1 MAFSRKFL
9 LDNGVPEDKVDVIL
23 AERNR
28 TLKDYVPQSDVQAQI
43 DAAVEAAKKEAPP
56 PDVKTT
62 AEYLALMGE
71 NAKLKAFQGDDFA
84 SVKAPYRDI
93 VWEKLD
99 HAEKHKPYTEQLQ
112 ELQGSMPDLF
122 TTKEEPPKPSFG
134 AQPQGSVP
142 SGKTGP
148 SFMDTWGF
156 VPRKG

>member
-43 DAAVEAAKKEAPP
+43 DAAVEAAKKEAPA
-56 PDVKTT
+56 DVTTT
-62 AEYLALMGE
+62 AEYIALAGE
-71 NAKLKAFQGDDFA
+71 NAKLKAFQGEDFA

-99 HAEKHKPYTEQLQ
+99 HAEKHKPYTEQLA

-122 TTKEEPPKPSFG
+122 TVKEDPPKPSFG

-142 SGKTGP
+142 SGKAGA

-156 VPRKG
+156 VPQKG

>member
-28 TLKDYVPQSDVQAQI
+28 TLKDYIPQSDVQAQI
-43 DAAVEAAKKEAPP
+43 DAAVEAAKKDAPP
-56 PDVKTT
+56 ADVTT
-62 AEYLALMGE
+62 SAEYLALMGE
-71 NAKLKAFQGDDFA
+71 NEKLKAFQGDDFA
-84 SVKAPYRDI
+84 NVKAPYRDI

-148 SFMDTWGF
+148 SFMDSWG
-156 VPRKG
+156 VIPQKG

>member
-28 TLKDYVPQSDVQAQI
+28 TLKDYIPQSDVQAQI
-43 DAAVEAAKKEAPP
+43 DAAVEAAKKDAPP
-56 PDVKTT
+56 ADVTT
-62 AEYLALMGE
+62 SAEYLALVGE
-71 NAKLKAFQGDDFA
+71 NEKLKAFQGDDFA
-84 SVKAPYRDI
+84 NVKAPYRDI

-99 HAEKHKPYTEQLQ
+99 HAEKHKPYIEQLQ

-122 TTKEEPPKPSFG
+122 ATKEEPSKPSFG

-148 SFMDTWGF
+148 SFMESWGF
-156 VPRKG
+156 IPQKG

>member
-56 PDVKTT
+56 SDVKTT

-84 SVKAPYRDI
+84 NVKAPYRDI

-112 ELQGSMPDLF
+112 ELQSSMPDLF

-142 SGKTGP
+142 SGKAGA
-148 SFMDTWGF
+148 SFMDSWGF
-156 VPRKG
+156 IPQKG

>member
-9 LDNGVPEDKVDVIL
+9 LDNGVPEDKIDAIL

-28 TLKDYVPQSDVQAQI
+28 TLSDYIPKADVQAQI
-43 DAAVEAAKKEAPP
+43 DEALKNAKPQEV
-56 PDVKTT
+56 DVKTT
-62 AEYLALMGE
+62 PEYLALAGE

-84 SVKAPYRDI
+84 NVKAPYRDI

-122 TTKEEPPKPSFG
+122 TTKEEPSKPSFG
-134 AQPQGSVP
+134 AQPNGSVP

-148 SFMDTWGF
+148 SFMDSWGF
-156 VPRKG
+156 VPQKG

>member
-28 TLKDYVPQSDVQAQI
+28 TLKDYIPQSDVQAQI
-43 DAAVEAAKKEAPP
+43 DAAVEAAKKDAPP
-56 PDVKTT
+56 ADVTT
-62 AEYLALMGE
+62 SAEYLALMGE
-71 NAKLKAFQGDDFA
+71 NEKLKAFQGDDFA
-84 SVKAPYRDI
+84 NVKAPYRDI

-122 TTKEEPPKPSFG
+122 ATKEEPPKPSFG

-148 SFMDTWGF
+148 SFMESWGF
-156 VPRKG
+156 IPQKG

>member
-43 DAAVEAAKKEAPP
+43 DAAVEAAKKEAPA
-56 PDVKTT
+56 DVTTT
-62 AEYLALMGE
+62 AEYIALMGE
-71 NAKLKAFQGDDFA
+71 NAKLKAFQGEDFA
-84 SVKAPYRDI
+84 SVKVPYRDI

-122 TTKEEPPKPSFG
+122 TTKEEPSKPSFG

-142 SGKTGP
+142 SGKAGA

-156 VPRKG
+156 IPQKG

>member
-43 DAAVEAAKKEAPP
+43 DAAVEAAKKDAPP
-56 PDVKTT
+56 ADVTT
-62 AEYLALMGE
+62 SAEYLALMGE

-84 SVKAPYRDI
+84 NVKAPYRDI

-112 ELQGSMPDLF
+112 ELQSSMPDLF

-142 SGKTGP
+142 SGKAGA
-148 SFMDTWGF
+148 SFMDSWGF
-156 VPRKG
+156 VPQKG

>member
-9 LDNGVPEDKVDVIL
+9 IDNGVPEDKVDVIL

-28 TLKDYVPQSDVQAQI
+28 TLKDYIPQSDVQAQI
-43 DAAVEAAKKEAPP
+43 DAAVESAKKEITAP
-56 PDVKTT
+56 DIKTT
-62 AEYLALMGE
+62 AEYLALAGE

-84 SVKAPYRDI
+84 RVKSPYRDI

-99 HAEKHKPYTEQLQ
+99 HAEKHKPYTEQLA

-122 TTKEEPPKPSFG
+122 TTEEAPQKPSFG

-142 SGKTGP
+142 SGKAGT
-148 SFMDTWGF
+148 SFLDSWGF
-156 VPRKG
+156 VPQKG

>member
-43 DAAVEAAKKEAPP
+43 DAAVEAAKKEAP

-148 SFMDTWGF
+148 SFMDSWGF
-156 VPRKG
+156 IPQKG

>member
-43 DAAVEAAKKEAPP
+43 DAAVEAAKKEAPA
-56 PDVKTT
+56 DVTTT
-62 AEYLALMGE
+62 AEYIALMGE
-71 NAKLKAFQGDDFA
+71 NAKLKAFQGEDFA

-122 TTKEEPPKPSFG
+122 TMKEEPPQKPSFG

-142 SGKTGP
+142 SGKAGP

-156 VPRKG
+156 VPQKS

>member
-56 PDVKTT
+56 SDVKTT

-84 SVKAPYRDI
+84 NVKAPYRDI

-122 TTKEEPPKPSFG
+122 ATKEEPPKPSFG

-148 SFMDTWGF
+148 SFMESWGF
-156 VPRKG
+156 IPQKG

>member
-28 TLKDYVPQSDVQAQI
+28 TLKDYVPQSDVQTQI
-43 DAAVEAAKKEAPP
+43 DAAVEAAKKEAPL

-62 AEYLALMGE
+62 AEYIALMGE
-71 NAKLKAFQGDDFA
+71 NAKLKAFQGEDFA

-99 HAEKHKPYTEQLQ
+99 HAEQHKPYTEQLQ

-142 SGKTGP
+142 SGKAGA
-148 SFMDTWGF
+148 SFMDSWGF
-156 VPRKG
+156 IPQKG

>member
-28 TLKDYVPQSDVQAQI
+28 TLKDYIPQSDVQAQI
-43 DAAVEAAKKEAPP
+43 DAAVEAAKKDAPP
-56 PDVKTT
+56 ADVKLS
-62 AEYLALMGE
+62 AEYIALLGE

-84 SVKAPYRDI
+84 AVKAPYRDI

-99 HAEKHKPYTEQLQ
+99 HTEKHKPYTEQLQ

-122 TTKEEPPKPSFG
+122 TTKEEPSKPSFG

-148 SFMDTWGF
+148 SFMDSWGF
-156 VPRKG
+156 IPQKG

>member
-28 TLKDYVPQSDVQAQI
+28 TLKDYIPQADVQAQI

-56 PDVKTT
+56 ADVKTT
-62 AEYLALMGE
+62 AEYIALMGE
-71 NAKLKAFQGDDFA
+71 NAKLKAFQGEDFA

-122 TTKEEPPKPSFG
+122 TVKEEPPKPSFG

-142 SGKTGP
+142 SGKSGP
-148 SFMDTWGF
+148 SFLDSWDF
-156 VPRKG
+156 IPKKG

>member
-43 DAAVEAAKKEAPP
+43 DAAVEAAKKEVPS

-122 TTKEEPPKPSFG
+122 TVKEEPPKPSFG

-142 SGKTGP
+142 SGKAGA
-148 SFMDTWGF
+148 SFMDSWGF
-156 VPRKG
+156 VPQKG